1 MAKRRDVK
9 KDIDFVTFEVVSDCL
24 TFMALNPKQDNE
36 KAVEIIKETTEI
48 RNELIAR
55 VNHPDGKDNP
65 KIIKAHYRAIYE
77 DLLKK
82 MDEQFSKLSGLT
94 K

>member
-1 MAKRRDVK
+1 
-9 KDIDFVTFEVVSDCL
+9 
-24 TFMALNPKQDNE
+24 
-36 KAVEIIKETTEI
+36 
-48 RNELIAR
+48 

-65 KIIKAHYRAIYE
+65 KIIRAHYRAIYE